1 MNQQKDWE
9 DIRQR
14 AISMARQFRR
24 LAYAP
29 YSKYTVGACVV
40 SMDEG
45 KRIHYHGGCNIEN
58 ASYGLTI
65 CAKRVAIF
73 NAVAHGYSNIIFMVI
88 AVKDATGMS
97 CGACRQVEHEFNPDM
112 EILVVGENEILPPKI
127 YHLRDVLP
135 HAFGPENLNV
145 KKEQSKAK

>member
-1 MNQQKDWE
+1 MNQQKNWE

-40 SMDEG
+40 SMDEN

-65 CAKRVAIF
+65 CAERVAIF
-73 NAVAHGYSNIIFMVI
+73 NAVAHGYSNIVFMVI
-88 AVKDATGMS
+88 ATKDGKGMS

-112 EILVVGENEILPPKI
+112 EIFTVGENEVLPPKF
-127 YHLRDVLP
+127 YCLGDELP
-135 HAFGPENLNV
+135 HAFGPDNL
-145 KKEQSKAK
+145 E